1 MVAECPIY
9 TLKHNV
15 LHWNNSLFRG
25 FMSVLFYRHLSPP
38 AGIAP
43 AMEVSVAG
51 CQRRTVGGLVGVV
64 KQCARESDVTKI
76 KIDY

>member
-9 TLKHNV
+9 KLNHNV

-25 FMSVLFYRHLSPP
+25 SMCVLFCRHLSPP

-51 CQRRTVGGLVGVV
+51 CQCRMDGGLVFGVE
-64 KQCARESDVTKI
+64 KQCAG
-76 KIDY
+76 